1 MHLLPIE
8 EPKLHRAAN
17 LMYFRK
23 KNAVHFI
30 FLEKVLYICSV
41 IHFFLLMI
49 ERTEYMSLLEKWRDK
64 KTIKVVTGIRRC
76 GKSSLLRM
84 FREKLLVEGVSEQ
97 QVQELNFE
105 DLDNEPFLNYKALY
119 SHVKK
124 NLCPGKMNYLF
135 FDEIQMVDGFQKA
148 IDSLFLLDNVD
159 LYVTGS
165 NAYLLSGE
173 IATLLTGRYV
183 EIKLFPFS
191 FNEYL
196 QSMPSDANIEAAYR
210 EYIEKSSFPYVLQI
224 KNDREMVREYLTG
237 LYNTIVLKDVVSR
250 RKITDVM
257 MLESVVRFLADNI
270 GNISVIKRISDTMT
284 SLGRKIVSHT
294 VENYISALTNS
305 YIFYSVPRYDAKGK
319 QLLKTG
325 QKYYL
330 VDVGLRSVI
339 NGTKGGDLGHVL
351 ENVVYLELA
360 RRGGEIYVG
369 KIGDA
374 EIDFVVVQGERKAYY
389 QVSLSVRDED
399 TMKRE
404 LEPLQAIQDNYP
416 KYLLTLDNDPQ
427 IFHDGIKQQYVL
439 DWLRREN

>member
-1 MHLLPIE
+1 
-8 EPKLHRAAN
+8 
-17 LMYFRK
+17 MYFRK

-64 KTIKVVTGIRRC
+64 KIIKVVTGIRRC

-196 QSMPSDANIEAAYR
+196 QSMPSDTNIEAAYR

-284 SLGRKIVSHT
+284 SLGRKIASHT

-319 QLLKTG
+319 LLLKTG

-330 VDVGLRSVI
+330 VDVGLRSII

-360 RRGGEIYVG
+360 RRVG
-369 KIGDA
+369 CSK
-374 EIDFVVVQGERKAYY
+374 
-389 QVSLSVRDED
+389 SV
-399 TMKRE
+399 
-404 LEPLQAIQDNYP
+404 
-416 KYLLTLDNDPQ
+416 
-427 IFHDGIKQQYVL
+427 
-439 DWLRREN
+439 